1 MSLPGCRCGHLSPH
15 DLRHRRISLLHDQG
29 VPFARIGEALGQR
42 NLAVTANIYT
52 HVLSDGS
59 EVAYERLLPGP
70 ALYAAS

>member
-1 MSLPGCRCGHLSPH
+1 MGLSGTGLVELAALASVPTHLSPAT
-15 DLRHRRISLLHDQG
+15 S
-29 VPFARIGEALGQR
+29 GEALDQR

-70 ALYAAS
+70 APHATS